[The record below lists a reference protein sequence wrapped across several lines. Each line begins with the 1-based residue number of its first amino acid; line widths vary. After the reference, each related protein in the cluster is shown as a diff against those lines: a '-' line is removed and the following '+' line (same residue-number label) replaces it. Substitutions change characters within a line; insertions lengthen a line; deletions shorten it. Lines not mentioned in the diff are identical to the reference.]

1 MSKIR
6 KNLTHYVKKCMHF
19 DRGYIS
25 PDMHSID
32 RNPSHCIR
40 FNLIMQAEFPLN
52 ALVLASE
59 ALRIA
64 NQNTGK
70 RLFDWSFVS
79 EDGDPA
85 KASNGMWFDSDC
97 STDDMPSADVYL
109 LFGGNL
115 PTQRNSKKLLGHL
128 RKASQYGAIVGG
140 IDTGTFALA
149 QAGLTRVGRDSNVV
163 LHWEAEPSFIEQFPN
178 AVPMDQIYSVQER
191 RVYSAGGV
199 ATLDMIL
206 DLIARFGG
214 QALANEIA
222 NALVHTRRE
231 TTTKQRNDGIFTTD
245 SKSPLR
251 RLVELMEQNVE
262 TPLYLSELSREFGG
276 SERTLARLCERGFG
290 QSPMRLYMNVR
301 LRAARNLLF
310 YGEHSIRETALACGF
325 SHPAVFS
332 RVFKRQFGKTPR
344 EFRSEFRKKQN
355 LKVRPELR
363 QRIAKRES

>member
-1 MSKIR
+1 ML
-6 KNLTHYVKKCMHF
+6 NVKKCIFF
-19 DRGYIS
+19 DMR
-25 PDMHSID
+25 SID

-40 FNLIMQAEFPLN
+40 FNFIMQAEFPLN

-70 RLFDWSFVS
+70 QMFDWSFVS
-79 EDGDPA
+79 EDGEPA
-85 KASNGMWFDSDC
+85 KASNGMWFGADC
-97 STDDMPSADVYL
+97 STEDMPSADVYL

-128 RKASQYGAIVGG
+128 RKANHHGAIVGG
-140 IDTGTFALA
+140 IDTGAFALA
-149 QAGLTRVGRDSNVV
+149 QAGLACVGRESNVV
-163 LHWEAEPSFIEQFPN
+163 LHWEAVPSFLEEFPD
-178 AVPMDQIYSVQER
+178 AVPMNQIYSVQER
-191 RVYSAGGV
+191 RVFSAGGI

-206 DLIARFGG
+206 DLVAQFRG

-231 TTTKQRNDGIFTTD
+231 TTTEQRGDGLLDTD
-245 SKSPLR
+245 SNSPLR
-251 RLVELMEQNVE
+251 RLVELMEQNIE
-262 TPLYLSELSREFGG
+262 LPLSLSELSREFGV
-276 SERTLARLCERGFG
+276 SERTLARICERVFD

-301 LRAARNLLF
+301 LGAARNFLF
-310 YGEHSIRETALACGF
+310 YGELSIQEIALACGF

-332 RVFKRQFGKTPR
+332 RVFKKQFGKTPR
-344 EFRSEFRKKQN
+344 EFRKEFREKQN

-363 QRIAKRES
+363 QMIFKRDH